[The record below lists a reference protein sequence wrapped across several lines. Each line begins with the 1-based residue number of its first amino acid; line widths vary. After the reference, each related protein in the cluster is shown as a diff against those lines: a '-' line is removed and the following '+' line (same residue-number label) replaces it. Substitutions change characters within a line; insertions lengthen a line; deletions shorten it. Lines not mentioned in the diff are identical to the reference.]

1 MMEKHTFVNFRTST
15 SIGIASEILRL
26 ALARAVLFSEILI
39 PIRCGWLG
47 PIKSTFTYPK
57 IIYVALDS
65 PRLAQG
71 RGIRFQIARSMAF
84 LEQVSDAIRVHL
96 RFLHKLKPRSPR
108 GQEGLY
114 FESPELFQRL
124 QYKSFQLAI
133 YRTVARAVRNF
144 GPVTLCP
151 EYKYLCQEKRVDLG
165 LGADD
170 WFVCLHVRTSE
181 FYGDNAGH
189 RNACFD
195 NYRKTIDYIVGL
207 GGKVIRMGDK
217 GAGIVN
223 FQQEGLI
230 DYPNSALKSE
240 LMDLYLIKYC
250 RFYIGTLSGI
260 LDTAYLFQTPTLCV
274 NSLHFDLRSP
284 NPCDRVLYK
293 RIARKGSNQLLSFD
307 QAMDE
312 YENILSADWSL
323 SYEFIE
329 NDAEELL
336 VATQEFIEGLETPL
350 QPSLRQQKA
359 RRKLIRNRL
368 NYAAKNGGEF
378 SMLSASIA
386 FSRCHITNSS
396 LDDWLLA

>member
-1 MMEKHTFVNFRTST
+1 MIDKHTFINFRTST

-39 PIRCGWLG
+39 PTRCGWWG
-47 PIKSTFTYPK
+47 QIKSTFIYPTA
-57 IIYVALDS
+57 IYMALDS

-71 RGIRFQIARSMAF
+71 GGIRFLIARFMAS
-84 LEQVSDAIRVHL
+84 LEQVADAIRVRL
-96 RFLHKLKPRSPR
+96 GFVHKSKPGFPS

-114 FESPELFQRL
+114 FDSRELFQRL
-124 QYKSFQLAI
+124 QHKSFQLAV
-133 YRTVARAVRNF
+133 YRTIARAVRNF
-144 GPVTLCP
+144 GPVTLRP
-151 EYKYLCQEKRVDLG
+151 EYVCCCQEKIVDLG
-165 LGADD
+165 LGVDD

-181 FYGDNAGH
+181 FHGDNASY

-195 NYRKTIDYIVGL
+195 NYRRAIKYIVGL
-207 GGKVIRMGDK
+207 GGKVIRMGDV
-217 GAGIVN
+217 GTGIIN

-240 LMDLYLIKYC
+240 LMDLYLIKHC

-284 NPCDRVLYK
+284 NPHDRVLYK
-293 RIARKGSNQLLSFD
+293 RIARKGSTQLLSFD

-312 YENILSADWSL
+312 YENIMAPDWSL

-329 NDAEELL
+329 NDAGEILA
-336 VATQEFIEGLETPL
+336 ATQEFIESLENHH

-368 NYAAKNGGEF
+368 NYAARNGSEL

-396 LDDWLLA
+396 LNDWMLA